1 MSKINIRKAA
11 HEDVHD
17 LFKWRNDEL
26 TRKMSRNDKKINFQ
40 DHHKWFKD
48 TLANKSKVV
57 YIAEIDSFS
66 IGVVRFDEIKESLYE
81 VNIDINPKSRGKNY
95 GMKVTALGILE
106 LEKDKNA
113 KAIFST
119 VKKVN
124 VPSLKLFERLGFR
137 ETESDKIYNYYL
149 LNIKEDL
156 NREYI

>member
-1 MSKINIRKAA
+1 MSKINIRKAID
-11 HEDVHD
+11 EDVHD
-17 LFKWRNDEL
+17 LYQWRNDEL
-26 TRKMSRNDKKINFQ
+26 TRTMSRNNKKISFP
-40 DHHKWFKD
+40 DHQKWFND
-48 TLANKSKVV
+48 TLANNSRII

-66 IGVVRFDEIKESLYE
+66 IGVVRFDKIKKSLYE
-81 VNIDINPKSRGKNY
+81 VNIDINPKSRGKNF

-124 VPSLKLFERLGFR
+124 IPSLKLFERLGFR
-137 ETESDKIYNYYL
+137 MTETDESYNYYL